1 MALFFVRIFFFF
13 FFFFF
18 FFLNQYNYTL
28 YKQLNKLK
36 EANTGDE
43 DKTHY
48 NKNTKHRITGST
60 LARHLSDNAK
70 STTLHIKYKKETY
83 SDKGL

>member
-1 MALFFVRIFFFF
+1 MTSKMLTKKTNFF

-36 EANTGDE
+36 EANTGT
-43 DKTHY
+43 K
-48 NKNTKHRITGST
+48 TKHTT
-60 LARHLSDNAK
+60 TKHKAPDNR
-70 STTLHIKYKKETY
+70 
-83 SDKGL
+83 